1 MIEPAFTASRRSE
14 SKPVQA
20 AVTTPL
26 HALAKTITSKHRR
39 VQFILV
45 AAAIQLRKLHACA
58 RLASKQTQAAVV
70 HCSCKTVPPAR
81 HRRAASRRAAAG
93 KLPRAVALALWTGL
107 SFGSTMDDAGYREVA
122 ERALGYARVEFRDEI
137 ASLKRENAALKRK
150 VGRKPRGGGSAAG
163 HGPVVEDDPD
173 SSSLLLAVKR
183 ARTLALFLLLLSCTT
198 AILEGY
204 EETLA
209 AHVSLSFF
217 VPFLIGHGGNCG
229 GMSVGAVISAIAR
242 GDARTPSSKYRLALR
257 EILAGCAVA
266 VQLGALA
273 AVTMHFTGFDRDLS
287 TVVVAALAA
296 ITALGAVCGSVIPL
310 CGNQP
315 VCRVRR
321 GRAGSVER

>member
-1 MIEPAFTASRRSE
+1 
-14 SKPVQA
+14 
-20 AVTTPL
+20 
-26 HALAKTITSKHRR
+26 
-39 VQFILV
+39 
-45 AAAIQLRKLHACA
+45 
-58 RLASKQTQAAVV
+58 
-70 HCSCKTVPPAR
+70 
-81 HRRAASRRAAAG
+81 
-93 KLPRAVALALWTGL
+93 
-107 SFGSTMDDAGYREVA
+107 MDDAGYRDVA
-122 ERALGYARVEFRDEI
+122 ERALGYARVEFKDEI

-242 GDARTPSSKYRLALR
+242 GDARTPQAKTRLALR

-273 AVTMHFTGFDRDLS
+273 AVTMHLTGFDRDLS

-321 GRAGSVER
+321 DRAGSVEW

>member
-1 MIEPAFTASRRSE
+1 
-14 SKPVQA
+14 
-20 AVTTPL
+20 
-26 HALAKTITSKHRR
+26 
-39 VQFILV
+39 
-45 AAAIQLRKLHACA
+45 
-58 RLASKQTQAAVV
+58 
-70 HCSCKTVPPAR
+70 
-81 HRRAASRRAAAG
+81 
-93 KLPRAVALALWTGL
+93 
-107 SFGSTMDDAGYREVA
+107 MDDAGYRDVA
-122 ERALGYARVEFRDEI
+122 ERALGYARVEFKDEI

-242 GDARTPSSKYRLALR
+242 GDARTPASKYRLALR
-257 EILAGCAVA
+257 EVLAGCAVA

-273 AVTMHFTGFDRDLS
+273 AVTMHLTGFDRDLS

-310 CGNQP
+310 ALDWLGLDAATVAP
-315 VCRVRR
+315 PAVTTLIDALGIVIYLTVA
-321 GRAGSVER
+321 RAVLDVSPAAHHAEHVAAAVSDVVEAVAESVSEAAEAVVEGVASEL

>member
-1 MIEPAFTASRRSE
+1 
-14 SKPVQA
+14 
-20 AVTTPL
+20 
-26 HALAKTITSKHRR
+26 
-39 VQFILV
+39 
-45 AAAIQLRKLHACA
+45 
-58 RLASKQTQAAVV
+58 
-70 HCSCKTVPPAR
+70 
-81 HRRAASRRAAAG
+81 
-93 KLPRAVALALWTGL
+93 
-107 SFGSTMDDAGYREVA
+107 MDDAAYRDVA
-122 ERALGYARVEFRDEI
+122 ERALGYARVEFKDEI

-257 EILAGCAVA
+257 EVLAGCAVA

-273 AVTMHFTGFDRDLS
+273 AVTMHLTGFDRDLS

-310 CGNQP
+310 ALDWLGLDAATVAP
-315 VCRVRR
+315 PAVTTLIDALGIVIYLTVA
-321 GRAGSVER
+321 RAVLDVSPAAHHAEHVAAAVSDVVEAVAEAASASAEAVVEGVASEL

>member
-1 MIEPAFTASRRSE
+1 
-14 SKPVQA
+14 
-20 AVTTPL
+20 
-26 HALAKTITSKHRR
+26 
-39 VQFILV
+39 
-45 AAAIQLRKLHACA
+45 
-58 RLASKQTQAAVV
+58 
-70 HCSCKTVPPAR
+70 
-81 HRRAASRRAAAG
+81 
-93 KLPRAVALALWTGL
+93 
-107 SFGSTMDDAGYREVA
+107 MDDAGYRDVA
-122 ERALGYARVEFRDEI
+122 ERALGYARVEFKEEI

-150 VGRKPRGGGSAAG
+150 VGRKPRGGASAAG

-242 GDARTPSSKYRLALR
+242 GDARTPQAKTRLALR

-273 AVTMHFTGFDRDLS
+273 AVTMHLTGFDRDLS

-310 CGNQP
+310 ALDWLGLDAATVAP
-315 VCRVRR
+315 PAVTTLIDALGIVIYLTVA
-321 GRAGSVER
+321 RAVLDVSPAAHHAEHVAAAVSDVVEAVAESVSEAAEAVVEGVASEL

>member
-1 MIEPAFTASRRSE
+1 
-14 SKPVQA
+14 
-20 AVTTPL
+20 
-26 HALAKTITSKHRR
+26 
-39 VQFILV
+39 
-45 AAAIQLRKLHACA
+45 
-58 RLASKQTQAAVV
+58 
-70 HCSCKTVPPAR
+70 
-81 HRRAASRRAAAG
+81 
-93 KLPRAVALALWTGL
+93 
-107 SFGSTMDDAGYREVA
+107 MDDAGYRDVA
-122 ERALGYARVEFRDEI
+122 ERALGYARVEFKDEI

-257 EILAGCAVA
+257 EVLAGCAVA

-273 AVTMHFTGFDRDLS
+273 AVTMHLTGFDRDLS

-310 CGNQP
+310 ALDWLGLDAATVAP
-315 VCRVRR
+315 PAVTTLIDALGIVIYLTVA
-321 GRAGSVER
+321 RAVLDVSPAAHHAEHVAAAVSDVVEAVAESVSEAAEAVVEGVASEL

>member
-1 MIEPAFTASRRSE
+1 MKRKDCNITLSARADLLELQSFFVPVGRSLPPKLRCRLHDHHAALSACSRKKLAVSIAVLKHPLLTSRCCKSTAQVARV
-14 SKPVQA
+14 PVWQ
-20 AVTTPL
+20 
-26 HALAKTITSKHRR
+26 
-39 VQFILV
+39 
-45 AAAIQLRKLHACA
+45 
-58 RLASKQTQAAVV
+58 ASKLSSSGALQLQNSATPARRRRTAPRP
-70 HCSCKTVPPAR
+70 TPPASC
-81 HRRAASRRAAAG
+81 RA
-93 KLPRAVALALWTGL
+93 PRALALWTGL
-107 SFGSTMDDAGYREVA
+107 GLGSSRMDDAGYREVA

-266 VQLGALA
+266 VQLGPSRPSPC
-273 AVTMHFTGFDRDLS
+273 T
-287 TVVVAALAA
+287 
-296 ITALGAVCGSVIPL
+296 
-310 CGNQP
+310 
-315 VCRVRR
+315 
-321 GRAGSVER
+321 

>member
-1 MIEPAFTASRRSE
+1 
-14 SKPVQA
+14 
-20 AVTTPL
+20 
-26 HALAKTITSKHRR
+26 
-39 VQFILV
+39 
-45 AAAIQLRKLHACA
+45 
-58 RLASKQTQAAVV
+58 
-70 HCSCKTVPPAR
+70 
-81 HRRAASRRAAAG
+81 
-93 KLPRAVALALWTGL
+93 
-107 SFGSTMDDAGYREVA
+107 MDDAGYREVA

-266 VQLGALA
+266 VQLAALA
-273 AVTMHFTGFDRDLS
+273 ALAMYLTGFDRDLS

-310 CGNQP
+310 ALDWAGLDAATVAP
-315 VCRVRR
+315 PAVTTLIDALGIVIYLTVA
-321 GRAGSVER
+321 RAVLDVSPAAHAHADHAAEAAMAAAAAAASNVVEDVVKAAASAAEGVVEGVASEL

>member
-1 MIEPAFTASRRSE
+1 
-14 SKPVQA
+14 
-20 AVTTPL
+20 
-26 HALAKTITSKHRR
+26 
-39 VQFILV
+39 
-45 AAAIQLRKLHACA
+45 
-58 RLASKQTQAAVV
+58 
-70 HCSCKTVPPAR
+70 
-81 HRRAASRRAAAG
+81 
-93 KLPRAVALALWTGL
+93 
-107 SFGSTMDDAGYREVA
+107 MDDAGYRDVA
-122 ERALGYARVEFRDEI
+122 ERALGYARVEFKDEI

-242 GDARTPSSKYRLALR
+242 GDARTPASKYRLALR
-257 EILAGCAVA
+257 EVLAGCAVA

-273 AVTMHFTGFDRDLS
+273 AVTMHLTGFDRDLS

-310 CGNQP
+310 ALDWLGLDAATVAP
-315 VCRVRR
+315 PAVTTLIDALGIVIYLTVA
-321 GRAGSVER
+321 RAVLDVSPAAHHAEHVAAAASNVVEAVAEAASASAEAVVEGVASEL

>member
-1 MIEPAFTASRRSE
+1 
-14 SKPVQA
+14 
-20 AVTTPL
+20 
-26 HALAKTITSKHRR
+26 
-39 VQFILV
+39 
-45 AAAIQLRKLHACA
+45 
-58 RLASKQTQAAVV
+58 
-70 HCSCKTVPPAR
+70 
-81 HRRAASRRAAAG
+81 
-93 KLPRAVALALWTGL
+93 
-107 SFGSTMDDAGYREVA
+107 MDDAGYRDVA
-122 ERALGYARVEFRDEI
+122 ERALGYARVEFKDEI

-257 EILAGCAVA
+257 EVLAGCAVA

-273 AVTMHFTGFDRDLS
+273 AVTMHLTGFDRDLS

-310 CGNQP
+310 ALDWLGLDAATVAP
-315 VCRVRR
+315 PAVTTLIDALGIVIYLTVA
-321 GRAGSVER
+321 RAVLDVSPAAHHAEHVAAAASNVVEDVVKAAAEATEAVVEGVASEL

>member
-1 MIEPAFTASRRSE
+1 
-14 SKPVQA
+14 
-20 AVTTPL
+20 
-26 HALAKTITSKHRR
+26 
-39 VQFILV
+39 
-45 AAAIQLRKLHACA
+45 
-58 RLASKQTQAAVV
+58 
-70 HCSCKTVPPAR
+70 
-81 HRRAASRRAAAG
+81 
-93 KLPRAVALALWTGL
+93 
-107 SFGSTMDDAGYREVA
+107 MDDAAYRDVA
-122 ERALGYARVEFRDEI
+122 ERALGYARVEFKDEI

-257 EILAGCAVA
+257 EVLAGCAVA

-273 AVTMHFTGFDRDLS
+273 AVTMHLTGFDRDLS

-310 CGNQP
+310 ALDWLGLDAATVAP
-315 VCRVRR
+315 PAVTTLIDALGIVIYLTVA
-321 GRAGSVER
+321 RAVLDVSPAAHHAEHVAAAVSDVVEAVAESVSEAAEAVVEGVASEL

>member
-1 MIEPAFTASRRSE
+1 
-14 SKPVQA
+14 
-20 AVTTPL
+20 
-26 HALAKTITSKHRR
+26 
-39 VQFILV
+39 
-45 AAAIQLRKLHACA
+45 
-58 RLASKQTQAAVV
+58 
-70 HCSCKTVPPAR
+70 
-81 HRRAASRRAAAG
+81 
-93 KLPRAVALALWTGL
+93 
-107 SFGSTMDDAGYREVA
+107 MDDAGYRDVA
-122 ERALGYARVEFRDEI
+122 ERALGYARVEFKDEI
-137 ASLKRENAALKRK
+137 AALKRENAALKRK

-257 EILAGCAVA
+257 EVLAGCAVA

-273 AVTMHFTGFDRDLS
+273 AVTMHLTGFDRDLS

-310 CGNQP
+310 ALDWLGLDAATVAP
-315 VCRVRR
+315 PAVTTLIDALGIVIYLTVA
-321 GRAGSVER
+321 RAVLDVSPAAHHAEHVAAAVSDVVEAVAESVSEAAEAVVEGVASEL

>member
-1 MIEPAFTASRRSE
+1 
-14 SKPVQA
+14 
-20 AVTTPL
+20 
-26 HALAKTITSKHRR
+26 
-39 VQFILV
+39 
-45 AAAIQLRKLHACA
+45 
-58 RLASKQTQAAVV
+58 
-70 HCSCKTVPPAR
+70 
-81 HRRAASRRAAAG
+81 
-93 KLPRAVALALWTGL
+93 
-107 SFGSTMDDAGYREVA
+107 MDDAGYREVA

-150 VGRKPRGGGSAAG
+150 VARKPRGGGSAAG

-315 VCRVRR
+315 VCLVQ
-321 GRAGSVER
+321 

>member
-1 MIEPAFTASRRSE
+1 
-14 SKPVQA
+14 
-20 AVTTPL
+20 
-26 HALAKTITSKHRR
+26 
-39 VQFILV
+39 
-45 AAAIQLRKLHACA
+45 
-58 RLASKQTQAAVV
+58 
-70 HCSCKTVPPAR
+70 
-81 HRRAASRRAAAG
+81 
-93 KLPRAVALALWTGL
+93 
-107 SFGSTMDDAGYREVA
+107 MDDAGYRDVA
-122 ERALGYARVEFRDEI
+122 ERALGYARVEFKDEI

-257 EILAGCAVA
+257 EVLAGCAVA

-273 AVTMHFTGFDRDLS
+273 AVTMHLTGFDRDLS

-310 CGNQP
+310 ALDWLVLDAATVAPPAVTTLIDALGI
-315 VCRVRR
+315 VIYLTVA
-321 GRAGSVER
+321 RAVLDVSPAAHHAEHVAAAVSDVVEAVAESVSEAAEAVVEGVASEL

>member
-1 MIEPAFTASRRSE
+1 
-14 SKPVQA
+14 
-20 AVTTPL
+20 
-26 HALAKTITSKHRR
+26 
-39 VQFILV
+39 
-45 AAAIQLRKLHACA
+45 
-58 RLASKQTQAAVV
+58 
-70 HCSCKTVPPAR
+70 
-81 HRRAASRRAAAG
+81 
-93 KLPRAVALALWTGL
+93 
-107 SFGSTMDDAGYREVA
+107 MDDAGYRDVA

-273 AVTMHFTGFDRDLS
+273 AVTMHLTGFDRDLS

-310 CGNQP
+310 ALDWLGLDAATVAP
-315 VCRVRR
+315 PAVTTLIDALGIVIYLTVA
-321 GRAGSVER
+321 RAVLDVSPAAHGDHAAEAAMAAAAAASNVVEDVVKAAASAAEAVAEGVASEL

>member
-1 MIEPAFTASRRSE
+1 
-14 SKPVQA
+14 
-20 AVTTPL
+20 
-26 HALAKTITSKHRR
+26 
-39 VQFILV
+39 
-45 AAAIQLRKLHACA
+45 
-58 RLASKQTQAAVV
+58 
-70 HCSCKTVPPAR
+70 
-81 HRRAASRRAAAG
+81 
-93 KLPRAVALALWTGL
+93 
-107 SFGSTMDDAGYREVA
+107 MDDAGYREVA

-257 EILAGCAVA
+257 EVLAGCAVA
-266 VQLGALA
+266 VQLGSLLHAHLVRHDCAVAAPAL
-273 AVTMHFTGFDRDLS
+273 R
-287 TVVVAALAA
+287 VAALGARPLRMSSMVRTVGGSAGRTA
-296 ITALGAVCGSVIPL
+296 IEKCSQLEVSH
-310 CGNQP
+310 
-315 VCRVRR
+315 
-321 GRAGSVER
+321 

>member
-1 MIEPAFTASRRSE
+1 
-14 SKPVQA
+14 
-20 AVTTPL
+20 
-26 HALAKTITSKHRR
+26 
-39 VQFILV
+39 
-45 AAAIQLRKLHACA
+45 
-58 RLASKQTQAAVV
+58 
-70 HCSCKTVPPAR
+70 
-81 HRRAASRRAAAG
+81 
-93 KLPRAVALALWTGL
+93 
-107 SFGSTMDDAGYREVA
+107 MDDAGYRDVA
-122 ERALGYARVEFRDEI
+122 ERALGYARVEFKEEI

-173 SSSLLLAVKR
+173 SSSLILAVKR

-257 EILAGCAVA
+257 EVLAGCAVA

-273 AVTMHFTGFDRDLS
+273 AVTMHLTGFDRDLS

-310 CGNQP
+310 ALDWLGLDAATVAP
-315 VCRVRR
+315 PAVTTLIDALGIVIYLTVA
-321 GRAGSVER
+321 RAVLDVSPAAHHAEHVAAAVSDVVEAVAEAASASAEAVVEGVASEL

>member
-1 MIEPAFTASRRSE
+1 M
-14 SKPVQA
+14 
-20 AVTTPL
+20 
-26 HALAKTITSKHRR
+26 
-39 VQFILV
+39 
-45 AAAIQLRKLHACA
+45 
-58 RLASKQTQAAVV
+58 
-70 HCSCKTVPPAR
+70 
-81 HRRAASRRAAAG
+81 
-93 KLPRAVALALWTGL
+93 LWTGL
-107 SFGSTMDDAGYREVA
+107 GLGSSRMDDAGYRDVA
-122 ERALGYARVEFRDEI
+122 ERALGYARVEFKDEI
-137 ASLKRENAALKRK
+137 AALKRENDALKRK

-257 EILAGCAVA
+257 EVLAGCAVA

-273 AVTMHFTGFDRDLS
+273 AVTMHLTGFDRDLS